1 MWRGGVLNKVLYG
14 DIPLR
19 GPKRI
24 KKSIIIHPVTVFRY
38 LILTSIEF
46 HDSISSFVLVSI
58 GKLYW
63 ILKTVFDLISKHL
76 KVRPK
81 YSTTRLFFLPSQC
94 LKMRSNTFF
103 HASYITLDVFKLLN
117 LQFDKF
123 PSVTSLCLWWSI
135 VLVLA
140 FCHLKTYS
148 IYKISLHK
156 ERKPREANEAYY
168 LSIN

>member
-1 MWRGGVLNKVLYG
+1 MTVNDVWISNLNNKDFYAWFYFSIFSLVL
-14 DIPLR
+14 PL
-19 GPKRI
+19 
-24 KKSIIIHPVTVFRY
+24 
-38 LILTSIEF
+38 IEE
-46 HDSISSFVLVSI
+46 INQ
-58 GKLYW
+58 K
-63 ILKTVFDLISKHL
+63 LKTVFDLISKHL

-103 HASYITLDVFKLLN
+103 RASYITLDVFKLLN

-148 IYKISLHK
+148 IYKISLPK